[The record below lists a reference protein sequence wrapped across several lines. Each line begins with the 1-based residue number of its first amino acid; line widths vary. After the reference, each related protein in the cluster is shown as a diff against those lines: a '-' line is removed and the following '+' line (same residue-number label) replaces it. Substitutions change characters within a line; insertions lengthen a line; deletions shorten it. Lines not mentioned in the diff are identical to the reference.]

1 MIFNIIS
8 VFKRL
13 QTNLNSLIPNKFPNM
28 MNLCNRDLRN
38 KVKLS
43 YLNKLTKIKYKIMS
57 LRNRVTLI
65 GYTGKEVEIVN
76 FEKGKIAKVSLATND
91 YYTNAKGEKVEE
103 TQWHNLVANGKLADI
118 MEKYVQ
124 KGKEISV
131 EGKIVYKSYD
141 DKDGNK
147 RFITE
152 IRVDE
157 LVLLGNR
164 QG

>member
-1 MIFNIIS
+1 
-8 VFKRL
+8 
-13 QTNLNSLIPNKFPNM
+13 
-28 MNLCNRDLRN
+28 
-38 KVKLS
+38 
-43 YLNKLTKIKYKIMS
+43 MS
-57 LRNRVTLI
+57 LRNQVTLI

-76 FEKGKIAKVSLATND
+76 FENGKIAKVSLATND
-91 YYTNAKGEKVEE
+91 YNTNAKGEKVEE
-103 TQWHNLVANGKLADI
+103 TQWHNLVANGKIADI

-124 KGKEISV
+124 KGKEICI
-131 EGKIVYKSYD
+131 EGKIIYRSYD

-157 LVLLGNR
+157 VVLLGTR